1 MYLVCLNVTRAIFK
15 VKYICITK
23 TEEYNFFWID
33 YYLNSSFNQQM
44 TIYQFTNAAYNLFN
58 KPQCAKKKENYDNYR
73 YCQLEGKK
81 KTIFIYR
88 G

>member
-1 MYLVCLNVTRAIFK
+1 
-15 VKYICITK
+15 
-23 TEEYNFFWID
+23 
-33 YYLNSSFNQQM
+33 M

-81 KTIFIYR
+81 KQFSYTEGNFNLS
-88 G
+88 